1 MNNLPRRCAVVATF
15 ALSAGLA
22 CPLNAQWGLALDL
35 QRSAYG
41 GASKDTTSGGP
52 GGSFRP
58 GNAQAVTLH
67 LDRRLGQVTLGLGAR
82 YMRSAI
88 VLDAQDIYVGLRREF
103 SALEA
108 LPEIRVCV
116 ARSKRGAALELYGG
130 AVIGVWAF
138 RDFGARAVPGATA
151 GVAGEFP
158 IFDRLTVSLR
168 IGGSVMRSVFRDGE
182 LPPELVL
189 RTMRRSEISLGLRYG
204 R

>member
-1 MNNLPRRCAVVATF
+1 MKNLLRRFAVVATF

-22 CPLNAQWGLALDL
+22 CPLTAQWGFALDL

-58 GNAQAVTLH
+58 GNTQAVTLH
-67 LDRRLGQVTLGLGAR
+67 LERRLGRATVGLGAR
-82 YMRSAI
+82 YVRSGL
-88 VLDAQDIYVGLRREF
+88 VLDAQDVYVGLRGEF
-103 SALEA
+103 SAFEA
-108 LPEIRVCV
+108 LPEVRVRV

-130 AVIGVWAF
+130 AVIGVWTF
-138 RDFGARAVPGATA
+138 SDLGARVVPGATA

-158 IFDRLTVSLR
+158 IFDRLTASLR
-168 IGGSVMRSVFRDGE
+168 VGGSVLRSVFRNGE
-182 LPPELVL
+182 LPPEVVI
-189 RTMRRSEISLGLRYG
+189 RTMRRSEIGLGLRYG

>member
-1 MNNLPRRCAVVATF
+1 MKNLLRRFTVVATF

-22 CPLNAQWGLALDL
+22 CPLAAQWGFALDL

-52 GGSFRP
+52 GGAFRP
-58 GNAQAVTLH
+58 GNAQAVTLR
-67 LDRRLGQVTLGLGAR
+67 LERRLGRATVGLGAR
-82 YMRSAI
+82 YVRAAV
-88 VLDAQDIYVGLRREF
+88 VLDAQDVYAGLRGELSTF
-103 SALEA
+103 EA
-108 LPEIRVCV
+108 LPEFRVRV

-138 RDFGARAVPGATA
+138 GDLGARAVPGATA

-158 IFDRLTVSLR
+158 IFDRLTASLR
-168 IGGSVMRSVFRDGE
+168 IGGSVLRSVFREGE
-182 LPPELVL
+182 LPPELVI
-189 RTMRRSEISLGLRYG
+189 RTMRRSEISFGLRYG

>member
-1 MNNLPRRCAVVATF
+1 MTNLLRRCAVVATF

-22 CPLNAQWGLALDL
+22 SPLAAQWGVALDV

-41 GASKDTTSGGP
+41 GASKDTTTGGP

-58 GNAQAVTLH
+58 GNTQAVTLH
-67 LDRRLGQVTLGLGAR
+67 LDRRLGRVTVGLGAR
-82 YMRSAI
+82 YIRSALL
-88 VLDAQDIYVGLRREF
+88 LDAPDLYVGLRGEL

-108 LPEIRVCV
+108 LPEIRVRF
-116 ARSKRGAALELYGG
+116 ARSHSGAALELYGG
-130 AVIGVWAF
+130 AVIGVWKVGEL
-138 RDFGARAVPGATA
+138 GARAVPGATA

-158 IFDRLTVSLR
+158 VFDRLTVSLR
-168 IGGSVMRSVFRDGE
+168 VGGSVLRSVFRDGE

>member
-1 MNNLPRRCAVVATF
+1 MRNLLRRFAVVATF
-15 ALSAGLA
+15 TLSAGLA
-22 CPLNAQWGLALDL
+22 RPLTAQWGFALDL

-41 GASKDTTSGGP
+41 GASTDTTSGGP

-58 GNAQAVTLH
+58 GNTQAVTLH
-67 LDRRLGQVTLGLGAR
+67 LDRRLGRATVGLGVR
-82 YMRSAI
+82 YARSAI
-88 VLDAQDIYVGLRREF
+88 VLDAQDIYVGLRGEF

-108 LPEIRVCV
+108 LPEIRARV

-138 RDFGARAVPGATA
+138 RDFGARVVPGATA

-158 IFDRLTVSLR
+158 IVDRLTVSLR

-182 LPPELVL
+182 LPSEVAI
-189 RTMRRSEISLGLRYG
+189 RTMRRSEISVGVRYG

>member
-1 MNNLPRRCAVVATF
+1 MNSLLPRFAVVATF

-22 CPLNAQWGLALDL
+22 SPLTAQWGLALDL

-41 GASKDTTSGGP
+41 GGSKDTTSGGP
-52 GGSFRP
+52 AGSFRP
-58 GNAQAVTLH
+58 GNARAVTLR
-67 LDRRLGQVTLGLGAR
+67 LERRLGRAMVGLGAR
-82 YMRSAI
+82 YVRSAI
-88 VLDAQDIYVGLRREF
+88 VLDAQDIYVGLRGEF
-103 SALEA
+103 NAFEA
-108 LPEIRVCV
+108 LPEVRIRV
-116 ARSKRGAALELYGG
+116 ARSKRGAALELYGN

-138 RDFGARAVPGATA
+138 EDFGARAVPGATV

-158 IFDRLTVSLR
+158 IFDRLTASLR
-168 IGGSVMRSVFRDGE
+168 IGGSVLRTVFREGE

>member
-1 MNNLPRRCAVVATF
+1 MTNLLRRFVVVATV

-22 CPLNAQWGLALDL
+22 CPLTAQWGFALDL

-58 GNAQAVTLH
+58 GNAQAVTLR
-67 LDRRLGQVTLGLGAR
+67 LERRLGRATAGLGAR
-82 YMRSAI
+82 YIRAAL
-88 VLDAQDIYVGLRREF
+88 VLDAQDVYIGLRREF
-103 SALEA
+103 SAFEA
-108 LPEIRVCV
+108 FPELRVRV
-116 ARSKRGAALELYGG
+116 ARSKLGAALELYGG

-138 RDFGARAVPGATA
+138 QDLGARAVPGATA

-158 IFDRLTVSLR
+158 IFDLLTVSLR
-168 IGGSVMRSVFRDGE
+168 IGGSVMRSVFRNGE
-182 LPPELVL
+182 LPPEVVIG
-189 RTMRRSEISLGLRYG
+189 TMRRSEISLGLRYG

>member
-1 MNNLPRRCAVVATF
+1 MTNVLRRFVVVATF

-22 CPLNAQWGLALDL
+22 CPLTAQWGLALDL

-58 GNAQAVTLH
+58 GNTQAVTLH
-67 LDRRLGQVTLGLGAR
+67 LDRRLGRVTIGLGAR
-82 YMRSAI
+82 YVRAAI
-88 VLDAQDIYVGLRREF
+88 VLDAEDIYVGLRGEF

-108 LPEIRVCV
+108 LPEFRVRV
-116 ARSKRGAALELYGG
+116 ARSKHGAALELYGG

-138 RDFGARAVPGATA
+138 QDFGARAVPGGTA
-151 GVAGEFP
+151 GLQGEFP
-158 IFDRLTVSLR
+158 VLDRLTVSLR
-168 IGGSVMRSVFRDGE
+168 IGGSVLRCVFRDGE
-182 LPPELVL
+182 LPAELVL

>member
-1 MNNLPRRCAVVATF
+1 MNSLLRGFAVVASV

-22 CPLNAQWGLALDL
+22 NPLTAQWGIALDV
-35 QRSAYG
+35 QRSGYG
-41 GASKDTTSGGP
+41 GASKDTTSDGA

-58 GNAQAVTLH
+58 GNTQGVTLR
-67 LDRRLGQVTLGLGAR
+67 LERRLGRAMVGIGAR
-82 YMRSAI
+82 YVNSAI
-88 VLDAQDIYVGLRREF
+88 VLDAADIYIGLRGRF
-103 SALEA
+103 SGFEA
-108 LPEIRVCV
+108 LPELRMRV

-138 RDFGARAVPGATA
+138 EDFGARAVPGATA

-158 IFDRLTVSLR
+158 IFDRLTASLR
-168 IGGSVMRSVFRDGE
+168 IGGSVLRSVFREGE

>member
-1 MNNLPRRCAVVATF
+1 MKGMLRGFAAVASL

-22 CPLNAQWGLALDL
+22 RPLTAQWGLALDL

-41 GASKDTTSGGP
+41 GGSKDTTSGGP

-58 GNAQAVTLH
+58 GNSRAVTLRLEH
-67 LDRRLGQVTLGLGAR
+67 RLGRATVGLGAR
-82 YMRSAI
+82 YVNSGI
-88 VLDAQDIYVGLRREF
+88 VLDAQGIYAGLRGEF
-103 SALEA
+103 YAFEA
-108 LPEIRVCV
+108 LPEVRMRV
-116 ARSKRGAALELYGG
+116 ARSKRGAGLELYGG
-130 AVIGVWAF
+130 AVIGVWTF
-138 RDFGARAVPGATA
+138 EDFGARAVPGATV

-158 IFDRLTVSLR
+158 ILDRLTASLR
-168 IGGSVMRSVFRDGE
+168 IGGSVLRTVFRDGE

>member
-1 MNNLPRRCAVVATF
+1 MDTLLRRLAVVATF

-22 CPLNAQWGLALDL
+22 SPLTAQWGVALDL

-58 GNAQAVTLH
+58 GNALAVTLH
-67 LDRRLGQVTLGLGAR
+67 LDRRLGPATVGLGAR
-82 YMRSAI
+82 YVRSAL
-88 VLDAQDIYVGLRREF
+88 VLDASDVYVGLRGEL
-103 SALEA
+103 SAFEA
-108 LPEIRVCV
+108 LPELRVRV
-116 ARSKRGAALELYGG
+116 ARTQHGAALELYGG

-138 RDFGARAVPGATA
+138 QDLGARAVPGATA
-151 GVAGEFP
+151 GIVGEFP
-158 IFDRLTVSLR
+158 IFDRLTASLR
-168 IGGSVMRSVFRDGE
+168 IGGSVLRSVFRDGE
-182 LPPELVL
+182 LPPELVI

>member
-1 MNNLPRRCAVVATF
+1 MNNLLRRFAVVATF

-22 CPLNAQWGLALDL
+22 SPLTAQWGLALDL

-41 GASKDTTSGGP
+41 GGAKDTTSGGP

-58 GNAQAVTLH
+58 GNTRAATLR
-67 LDRRLGQVTLGLGAR
+67 LERRLGRATVGLGAR
-82 YMRSAI
+82 YVRAAI
-88 VLDAQDIYVGLRREF
+88 VLDAEDIYFGLRGEF

-108 LPEIRVCV
+108 LPEFRVRV
-116 ARSKRGAALELYGG
+116 ARSNRGAALELYGG
-130 AVIGVWAF
+130 AVIGVWMF
-138 RDFGARAVPGATA
+138 SDLGARVVPGATA

-158 IFDRLTVSLR
+158 IFARLTASLR
-168 IGGSVMRSVFRDGE
+168 IGGSVLRTVFRDGE

-189 RTMRRSEISLGLRYG
+189 RTMRRSEISFGLRYG

>member
-1 MNNLPRRCAVVATF
+1 MKTLLRRFALVATV

-22 CPLNAQWGLALDL
+22 HPLTAQWGVALDL

-41 GASKDTTSGGP
+41 GASKDTTGGGP

-58 GNAQAVTLH
+58 GNAQAVTLR
-67 LDRRLGQVTLGLGAR
+67 LERRLGRATVGLGAR
-82 YMRSAI
+82 YIRSAV
-88 VLDAQDIYVGLRREF
+88 VLDAQDVYVGLRGEF

-108 LPEIRVCV
+108 LPEVRMRV
-116 ARSKRGAALELYGG
+116 ARSRRGAALELYGG
-130 AVIGVWAF
+130 AVIGVWTF
-138 RDFGARAVPGATA
+138 EDLGARAIPGATA
-151 GVAGEFP
+151 GVVGEFP
-158 IFDRLTVSLR
+158 IFNRLTVMLR

-182 LPPELVL
+182 LPPEVVS